1 MKNSIKEIKNELAH
15 IGNRADQK
23 EERISVIKEWN
34 LETTQKKDLKIKKN
48 EITLWELSASIRK
61 SNITIIG
68 MPEEEEGE
76 KGIGNLFKQI
86 VYENFPNLW
95 KELYPQVQEA
105 NKPPT
110 SIQKAFL
117 QETMN

>member
-1 MKNSIKEIKNELAH
+1 
-15 IGNRADQK
+15 
-23 EERISVIKEWN
+23 
-34 LETTQKKDLKIKKN
+34 
-48 EITLWELSASIRK
+48 
-61 SNITIIG
+61 

-110 SIQKAFL
+110 SIQKGFL